1 MRHNVYYG
9 EYTLAY
15 WIQML
20 ETGAIVL
27 PEYQRGF
34 VWKEEAVK
42 RLVESIRADEFVPPV
57 TIGAYHES
65 DRKTNY
71 ILDGQQRLTSLLLL
85 KHGIFLNEETWQT
98 KETIYVANDP
108 ADEESQEEV
117 IVEKAWTYPELLRD
131 IVEMAKPDMTKY
143 HAVNYGFSPEELNR
157 FLHEKYLGFSYF
169 VPDASMSQPQIFA
182 SIFRNINHTGI
193 SLSPRESRESLY
205 YWDTSIRA
213 LFSPSFSHLITIQP
227 KGQKKQ
233 MVDFVRYLSIIS
245 QCITQGEAA
254 IAAGGRYPM
263 NLEQYY
269 EDYIFSIVKHERQEM
284 FGVFDTLFPNRDY
297 APDMLRLATTL
308 NRLDFFSDMFDSI
321 VPLDVYMFGLV
332 YHVLFMRKEIDMS
345 MRDALKQDLDNKI
358 AVFLHG
364 SAGAEERTL
373 HARSPSA
380 KKYVKE
386 RVHASIEIYG
396 RYIL

>member
-20 ETGAIVL
+20 ETGAIIL

-34 VWKEEAVK
+34 VWKLEAVK

-57 TIGAYHES
+57 TIGAYHDG

-85 KHGIFLNEETWQT
+85 KYGIYLKEETWQT
-98 KETIYVANDP
+98 TETIYVANDP
-108 ADEESQEEV
+108 TDEDSTEEV
-117 IVEKAWTYPELLRD
+117 VIEKAWTFRELLRD
-131 IVEMAKPDMTKY
+131 IETTSKPDMTKY
-143 HAVNYGFSPEELNR
+143 NLQDYGLTSDELDH
-157 FLHEKYLGFSYF
+157 FMHEKYLGFSYF
-169 VPDASMSQPQIFA
+169 VPDVSMPQPQIFA
-182 SIFRNINHTGI
+182 SIFRNINHTGV

-205 YWDTSIRA
+205 YWDSSIRA
-213 LFSPSFSHLITIQP
+213 LFSPSFGHLIKIQP
-227 KGQKKQ
+227 KGKKKQ

-245 QCITQGEAA
+245 QYITQGEAS

-263 NLEQYY
+263 NLELYY
-269 EDYIFSIVKHERQEM
+269 EDYIFSIVKREREWM
-284 FGVFDTLFPNRDY
+284 FGDFETLFPGRNY
-297 APDMLRLATTL
+297 APDMLRLSNTL
-308 NRLDFFSDMFDSI
+308 NQLDYFSDIFDSI
-321 VPLDVYMFGLV
+321 ITLDVYMFGLV
-332 YHVLFMRKEIDMS
+332 YHVLFMRKEINMFS
-345 MRDALKQDLDNKI
+345 RDALKQELDNQI
-358 AVFLHG
+358 EVFLHG
-364 SAGAEERTL
+364 DSGAEERTL

-386 RVHASIEIYG
+386 RVHASIEIYR
-396 RYIL
+396 RYVL